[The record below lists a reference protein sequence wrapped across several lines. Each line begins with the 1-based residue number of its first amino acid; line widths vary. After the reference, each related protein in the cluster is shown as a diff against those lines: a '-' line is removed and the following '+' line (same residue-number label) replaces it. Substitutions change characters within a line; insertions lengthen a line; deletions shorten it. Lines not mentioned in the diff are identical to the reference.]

1 MREVTPEVYVIAET
15 RIGDGLWDY
24 LNTIEQGEWKTD
36 TEDDADVLTEFAGR
50 LCYRSWE
57 AHNSE
62 KGPDA
67 TNPNVTR
74 VREGNQG
81 YITNLLKEMHG
92 SVLEHANLSI
102 LFKNV
107 SRVFTHELV
116 RHRAGMAYSQ
126 ESLRYVLL
134 TDLGFWMPP
143 GMPAFVEE
151 AFRDVYRYVESVQMN
166 LAEQLQMSGMQFK
179 DKKLWTSR
187 LRRLVPM
194 GVATNILATG
204 NMRAWRHIFTMRSNP
219 GAEEEI
225 RMVQDQLAPIFK
237 DVAPSIFGDLEYKN
251 DIWHFIGDPRRGV

>member
-1 MREVTPEVYVIAET
+1 MREVSPEVYVVAET
-15 RIGDGLWDY
+15 RLGDGLWDF
-24 LNTIEQGEWKTD
+24 LSSIDQDEWGTD

-57 AHNSE
+57 PFNPE
-62 KGPDA
+62 KGADA

-74 VREGNQG
+74 VREGNQA
-81 YITNLLKEMHG
+81 YISNLLGEMHG
-92 SVLEHANLSI
+92 SVLEHANISF

-143 GMPAFVEE
+143 GMPADIQQT
-151 AFRDVYRYVESVQMN
+151 FRDVFTYVEGVQAD
-166 LAEQLQMSGMQFK
+166 LAKRLDLAGMTFK

-187 LRRLVPM
+187 LRRIVPM
-194 GVATNILATG
+194 GVATQILATG
-204 NMRAWRHIFTMRSNP
+204 NLRAWRHIFTMRSSP

-225 RMVQDQLAPIFK
+225 KMVQDQLAPIFK
-237 DVAPSIFGDLEYKN
+237 DVAPSVFGDLACI
-251 DIWHFIGDPRRGV
+251 DGIWRFEGSPRRGV